1 MLFLTFVSFCKKI
14 GLFASVDLVS
24 EDSLQKAAKKTKFE
38 FAVPLE
44 YKPSSPS
51 FPSVK
56 KDQAGAVPRWDL
68 WLLGA
73 EIILTE
79 DNEENKGCTPESQG
93 NFYRTQ
99 RRKRR

>member
-1 MLFLTFVSFCKKI
+1 MDALKKALTEGSEENEDRICCSVGIQAFLTFVSFC
-14 GLFASVDLVS
+14 
-24 EDSLQKAAKKTKFE
+24 
-38 FAVPLE
+38 
-44 YKPSSPS
+44 
-51 FPSVK
+51 K

-73 EIILTE
+73 EIVLTE
-79 DNEENKGCTPESQG
+79 DNEENKGCIPESQG